1 MNPITKWA
9 SRLRFKQL
17 FFLTAGLFI
26 LDLFLV
32 DPIPLLDEA
41 ILGLLTLLFGSL
53 KKSIDNNAPI
63 DDH

>member
-1 MNPITKWA
+1 VNPIMRWA

-17 FFLTAGLFI
+17 FFLVAALFV

-41 ILGLLTLLFGSL
+41 LFGFLTLLFGSM
-53 KKSIDNNAPI
+53 KKSIDENTPI
-63 DDH
+63 DQ

>member
-17 FFLTAGLFI
+17 FFLIAGLFI

-41 ILGLLTLLFGSL
+41 ILGLLTLLFGSM
-53 KKSIDNNAPI
+53 KKSIDKNAPL